1 VFIYFSKTLFADEVL
16 EYCVVKSVFDF
27 TFELLYLGAV
37 FVEFEKIRKT
47 ANLLLF

>member
-27 TFELLYLGAV
+27 TFELLYLGAA

-47 ANLLLF
+47 ANLPLF